1 MYDDVEMR
9 CLRGM
14 RRMKPLRGTTKRSCS
29 VLLCVVGL
37 FLSMNVPQGLAS
49 AREETSDEILAVG
62 VAKVASGN
70 LAAAKKQALSQAME
84 KAAEEYLLLRL
95 GEAGVINNFERIVR
109 EILPFL
115 HEGIENF
122 HILAENT
129 GSDEYRVLVKVKV
142 NRSVLDEKL
151 RFSGI
156 HPEQASKGKVLFMVS
171 EVKGGGTQ
179 YWWKG
184 ADFFSIIHEAEVL
197 LYTVFQ
203 ERGFTPVNHT
213 FGVAEESLSPAMRT
227 RNLEKK
233 DLLEWGRLLS
243 ADYVVTGESAIETD
257 GSFVLQLQV
266 LSVRN
271 GFFLAKGS
279 QAGVDGMTLQEV
291 VRKLADRLIPS
302 MVNLGGGTGAGIQH
316 VQITLRGMR
325 NYREFKAVQDL
336 LKNDIPGIRSV
347 RQSRMSQSAVS
358 VAVDFSGSREQLL
371 RGLLAQQRLPVKLVL
386 ERETETELLLR
397 IVH

>member
-9 CLRGM
+9 CLRGLL
-14 RRMKPLRGTTKRSCS
+14 RMKPFRGTIMRSCS

-37 FLSMNVPQGLAS
+37 LLSMNVSQGLAS

-62 VAKVASGN
+62 VAKVESGN
-70 LAAAKKQALSQAME
+70 LAAAKKQALSRAME

-115 HEGIENF
+115 HQGIENF

-156 HPEQASKGKVLFMVS
+156 DLEQASKGKVLFMVS

-184 ADFFSIIHEAEVL
+184 PDFFSIIH
-197 LYTVFQ
+197 

-213 FGVAEESLSPAMRT
+213 FGVAEESLSLAMRT

-243 ADYVVTGESAIETD
+243 ADYVVTGESAVETD
-257 GSFVLQLQV
+257 GSIVLQLQV
-266 LSVRN
+266 LSVRD

-279 QAGVDGMTLQEV
+279 QAGVDGMTLEEV

-302 MVNLGGGTGAGIQH
+302 MVNLGGGTGAGVQH
-316 VQITLRGMR
+316 IQITLRGMR
-325 NYREFKAVQDL
+325 NYREFKALQDL

-347 RQSRMSQSAVS
+347 QQSRMSQGAVS
-358 VAVDFSGSREQLL
+358 LAVDFSGSREQLL
-371 RGLLAQQRLPVKLVL
+371 RGLMAQQKLPVKLVL

-397 IVH
+397 VDH